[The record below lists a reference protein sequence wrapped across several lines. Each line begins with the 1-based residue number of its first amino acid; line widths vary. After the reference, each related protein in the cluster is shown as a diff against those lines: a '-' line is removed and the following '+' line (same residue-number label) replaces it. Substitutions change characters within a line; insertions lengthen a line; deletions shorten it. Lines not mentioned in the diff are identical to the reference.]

1 MRYCLVNGE
10 DVDSSHKGRGLHL
23 WLVDAK
29 SWKKMPSLELLTA
42 PVIGYDGEANVRMK
56 ITSSSSSRSL
66 LLCCAL
72 EEPDGN
78 LSYRIHTKP
87 FVVYDAA
94 FSFDGPITN
103 GGIDAGTG
111 MCLHF
116 KDEQGKKNAIKMV
129 LKLKGNRS
137 TPSMTAQKE
146 VSTVTIE
153 ESLENSVNKEAPAG
167 VAPTFSNCYENST
180 TRTSSAI
187 LQEERVIKSDK
198 RKCVELRVRAL
209 YKDGT
214 VADEPNGRKLLEIRN
229 PGGRCWI
236 DCEPGSTCELLLF
249 ISDVSK
255 NHRGGSPF
263 VFEVSAVGDFPGMVN
278 IASVKS
284 LPIIVKS
291 KRNGVRDG
299 SRPGFKRMLSP
310 SSVSSTPGFENV
322 ADSESVH
329 ALLYGLQK
337 RRKRCYEQHSKIS
350 RQLEEITNEL
360 GQCNEEEKKL
370 LGLLQKKKL
379 NIRPASVVN

>member
-1 MRYCLVNGE
+1 L
-10 DVDSSHKGRGLHL
+10 KGF
-23 WLVDAK
+23 
-29 SWKKMPSLELLTA
+29 
-42 PVIGYDGEANVRMK
+42 DG
-56 ITSSSSSRSL
+56 S
-66 LLCCAL
+66 
-72 EEPDGN
+72 

-94 FSFDGPITN
+94 LSFDDPITN

-111 MCLHF
+111 MCLHY
-116 KDEQGKKNAIKMV
+116 KDEQGKRNAIKMV
-129 LKLKGNRS
+129 LTLKGNLS
-137 TPSMTAQKE
+137 TPSRTAQKE
-146 VSTVTIE
+146 EVTFE
-153 ESLENSVNKEAPAG
+153 ESSGIPVYREAPAR
-167 VAPTFSNCYENST
+167 VALASSNFHENST
-180 TRTSSAI
+180 TRAPSSI
-187 LQEERVIKSDK
+187 LQEESLRKSDK
-198 RKCVELRVRAL
+198 EKRVELRVRAL

-214 VADEPNGRKLLEIRN
+214 VADEPNGRKLLEVRN

-236 DCEPGSTCELLLF
+236 NCEPGSTCELLLF

-263 VFEVSAVGDFPGMVN
+263 VFEVDAVGDFPGVVN

-299 SRPGFKRMLSP
+299 SRPGMKRMLSP
-310 SSVSSTPGFENV
+310 SSVNSMPGFENV

-337 RRKRCYEQHSKIS
+337 RRKKCYEQHSRIS

-360 GQCNEEEKKL
+360 GQCNEEEKRL
-370 LGLLQKKKL
+370 LGLLQKKVPTM
-379 NIRPASVVN
+379 RPASVVN